1 MTPPVDLDELV
12 ARSRTAISEAR
23 DLEALDLVAGSVFGK
38 RGALTMVQQGL
49 GQLGPAERR
58 DLGRRVNEGK
68 ATLQAQ
74 IAERRAALEE
84 ERDRVVLACE
94 RIDVTLPPRT
104 PRRGSLHPIAETLEA
119 LVDTFAGLGYTAI
132 AGPEVESDWFNFT
145 ALNFPP
151 DHPARLLHDT
161 IYVHPL
167 APDARPQTAM
177 LRTHT
182 TPVQVRAMRAQP
194 PPLYVSMAGRT
205 FRQDTPDATH
215 LPVFHQI
222 DGLAVDTDLSFA
234 DLRGTLASF
243 ARALLG
249 SSAEIRLRPHYFPF
263 TEPSCEVD
271 ARVRGG
277 RWMELLGAG
286 MVHPNV
292 LRAVGY
298 DPETVGGFAFGIGV
312 ERVAILRYG
321 IDDVRLLA
329 ENDLRFLA
337 AF

>member
-1 MTPPVDLDELV
+1 MTPPVDLDALV
-12 ARSRTAISEAR
+12 ARGRSAIGQAP
-23 DLEALDLVAGSVFGK
+23 DLAALDLAVGSVLGK
-38 RGALTMVQQGL
+38 RGALTAVQQGL
-49 GQLGPAERR
+49 GQLDPAERR
-58 DLGRRVNEGK
+58 DLGRRVNQ
-68 ATLQAQ
+68 ARAALQEA
-74 IAERRAALEE
+74 IAERRTALEE
-84 ERDRVVLACE
+84 DRDRVVLARE
-94 RIDVTLPPRT
+94 REDITLPPRT
-104 PRRGSLHPIAETLEA
+104 PKRGSLHPIAETQEA

-145 ALNFPP
+145 ALNFPR

-182 TPVQVRAMRAQP
+182 TPVQVRAMLAQP
-194 PPLYVSMAGRT
+194 PPLYVSMSGRT
-205 FRQDTPDATH
+205 YRQDTPDATH

-234 DLRGTLASF
+234 DLRGTLAAF

-249 SSAEIRLRPHYFPF
+249 SAAEIRLRPHYFPF

-271 ARVRGG
+271 ARVPGG

-298 DPETVGGFAFGIGV
+298 DPEKVGGFAFGIGV
-312 ERVAILRYG
+312 ERVAMLRYG
-321 IDDVRLLA
+321 IDDLRLLA